1 MLTAAHCLDHDHTNE
16 IEVRLGEHDRKVS
29 YETEAFITKA
39 KISSYRLHP
48 GYKNLLAIENKGYVE
63 NDIAS
68 LELET
73 PVDFTAY
80 PHIRPACLPGAEDID
95 QDYPQG
101 QVGTVVGW
109 GFTRHGS
116 SEHRVTFISQSVCQ
130 AVIPNVSYFMVVST
144 NLQ

>member
-1 MLTAAHCLDHDHTNE
+1 MLTAAHCLDHDQTTE
-16 IEVRLGEHDRKVS
+16 IEVRLGEHNRKLR
-29 YETEAFITKA
+29 YETDAFITKA

-48 GYKNLLAIENKGYVE
+48 GYKNLLNIEDKGYVE

-73 PVDFTAY
+73 PVDYTAY
-80 PHIRPACLPGAEDID
+80 PHIRPACLPGEEDVD
-95 QDYPQG
+95 EDYPSN

-116 SEHRVTFISQSVCQ
+116 SSELS
-130 AVIPNVSYFMVVST
+130 
-144 NLQ
+144 

>member
-1 MLTAAHCLDHDHTNE
+1 MLVSRFVLTAAHCLDHDQTNE
-16 IEVRLGEHDRKVS
+16 IEVRLGEHNRKQRF
-29 YETEAFITKA
+29 ETDAFITKA

-48 GYKNLLAIENKGYVE
+48 GYKNLLNIENKGYVE

-80 PHIRPACLPGAEDID
+80 PHIRPACLPDEEEID
-95 QDYPQG
+95 EPFPDN

-116 SEHRVTFISQSVCQ
+116 SEHQVLT
-130 AVIPNVSYFMVVST
+130 T
-144 NLQ
+144 

>member
-1 MLTAAHCLDHDHTNE
+1 MSRFVLTAAHCLDRDHTDE
-16 IEVRLGEHDRKVS
+16 IEIRLGEHNRKVS
-29 YETEAFITKA
+29 YETDAFITKA
-39 KISSYRLHP
+39 KISSFRLHP

-116 SEHRVTFISQSVCQ
+116 SEHQVTFISQSLCLV
-130 AVIPNVSYFMVVST
+130 VIPKVSW
-144 NLQ
+144 

>member
-1 MLTAAHCLDHDHTNE
+1 MLTAAHCLDHDQTTE
-16 IEVRLGEHDRKVS
+16 IEVRLGEHNRKLR
-29 YETEAFITKA
+29 YETDAFITKA

-48 GYKNLLAIENKGYVE
+48 GYKNLLNIEDKGYVE

-73 PVDFTAY
+73 PVDYTAY
-80 PHIRPACLPGAEDID
+80 PHIRPACLPGEEDID
-95 QDYPQG
+95 QDYPNN

-116 SEHRVTFISQSVCQ
+116 SSELS
-130 AVIPNVSYFMVVST
+130 
-144 NLQ
+144 